1 MDIFKEIT
9 SDGNARIGELRING
23 IIVETPVFMPCGT
36 KGTIK
41 SLTSDDIKALEYDLF
56 LCNTYHMMLRP
67 GENFVEEKGGLHKW
81 INWDKLLLTDSGGF
95 QVFSLGAHN
104 KVTDEGVEF
113 ASYLDGS
120 RRFLTPEDAMQIQH
134 KLGANIVMA
143 FDECAPG
150 DSSHEYARKAM
161 DRTHDWVLKCIDEVK
176 RLNSLNPDKEDQILF
191 PIAQGVVYDDLRV
204 ESTKFMAELPLPGLA
219 IGGLSVGESKENMY
233 RTLKVI
239 SPHFPE
245 KKPRYLMGV
254 GSPEDMVE
262 AVYWGID
269 MFDCVLPTRL
279 ARHGTFWDLDGR
291 HHLRNARYRNQDAP
305 LCESCDCYACAN
317 HSVSYIFHLMQE
329 NEILGI
335 KLLTIHNLRFLKNVT
350 TWIKEAIREERYEE
364 FRKEFMERFTKKTS

>member
-1 MDIFKEIT
+1 MFKT
-9 SDGNARIGELRING
+9 TAQDGKARIGELTING
-23 IIVETPVFMPCGT
+23 ITVETPVFMPCGT

-41 SLTSDDIKALEYDLF
+41 SLTKEDIETLGYDLF

-67 GENFVEEKGGLHKW
+67 GEDFVAEKGGLHKW

-134 KLGANIVMA
+134 KLGGNIVMA

-161 DRTHDWVLKCIDEVK
+161 ERTHDWVLKCIEEVN
-176 RLNSLNPDKEDQILF
+176 RLNKLDPEKPDQILF
-191 PIAQGVVYDDLRV
+191 PIAQGVIYDDLRV
-204 ESTKFMAELPLPGLA
+204 ESTKFMADLPLPGLA
-219 IGGLSVGESKENMY
+219 IGGLSVGESKEDMY
-233 RTLKVI
+233 RTLEVI
-239 SPHFPE
+239 SPHFPKE
-245 KKPRYLMGV
+245 KPRYLMGV
-254 GSPEDMVE
+254 GSPEDIVE

-291 HHLRNARYRNQDAP
+291 HHLRNARYRHQDAP
-305 LCESCDCYACAN
+305 LLEGCDCYACQN
-317 HSVSYIFHLMQE
+317 HSASYLFHLHQE
-329 NEILGI
+329 SELLGTR
-335 KLLTIHNLRFLKNVT
+335 LLTIHNLRFLKNVT
-350 TWIKEAIREERYEE
+350 TWAKEAIRKNRYEQFREE
-364 FRKEFMERFTKKTS
+364 FIKRFSS